1 MATIDLMN
9 NFLDNVFEK
18 LSKHKQFNMNKKQF
32 WMAWENKQYEDT
44 QSQPEMPTAMP
55 TAMPINKEL
64 TSLSKKELECLC
76 KAKGHKTT
84 GIKQDLID
92 RLTSTSSTTSTST
105 SKSKSKSPPTSKSK
119 TTETLKDPKIITS
132 IQSSIQAVKIKKN
145 SFGNFEHS
153 ETGFIFNKE
162 SQEVIGKQNQDG
174 QVIPLTDNDIE
185 LCNKFKFK
193 YVVPETINSVNNLN
207 DIDDTEGEIF
217 EEEEVFEEEEIF
229 EEEEEIFE
237 EEFEE

>member
-1 MATIDLMN
+1 MSTVDLFN
-9 NFLDNVFEK
+9 NILDNIFDK
-18 LSKHKQFNMNKKQF
+18 LSKHKQFNMNKNQF
-32 WMAWENKQYEDT
+32 WMIWDENNAVKNETTDT
-44 QSQPEMPTAMP
+44 PD
-55 TAMPINKEL
+55 NKEL
-64 TSLSKKELECLC
+64 TSLSKPELASLC
-76 KAKGHKTT
+76 KIKGYKTSGT
-84 GIKQDLID
+84 KQDLID
-92 RLTSTSSTTSTST
+92 RLSQSTTKKSTT
-105 SKSKSKSPPTSKSK
+105 K
-119 TTETLKDPKIITS
+119 TVKDKEQGKEPKIITS

-145 SFGNFEHS
+145 TFGNFEHS

-162 SQEVIGKQNQDG
+162 SQEVVGKQNQDG
-174 QVIPLTDNDIE
+174 QVIPLTDSDIE

-217 EEEEVFEEEEIF
+217 EEEEVFEEDEIF